1 MEDEQVRKAAEEVL
15 KKKLSP
21 ETRARNRK
29 IKRNMGVFMYYLAPC
44 FRAYYDPTKEPDEE
58 EDVEE
63 KARQKALARKAVSL
77 AAKNPDTPASR
88 AFAAKTDPMQGG
100 SELYVLNAHVKTG
113 RQRESRALG
122 RYERKLD
129 RKKDGDLNHRF
140 SSALTNTKV

>member
-63 KARQKALARKAVSL
+63 SLENIRKE
-77 AAKNPDTPASR
+77 NI
-88 AFAAKTDPMQGG
+88 
-100 SELYVLNAHVKTG
+100 
-113 RQRESRALG
+113 
-122 RYERKLD
+122 
-129 RKKDGDLNHRF
+129 KKIVFFIF
-140 SSALTNTKV
+140 S

>member
-1 MEDEQVRKAAEEVL
+1 MEDEQAKKVAEEVL

-29 IKRNMGVFMYYLAPC
+29 IKRNMGVVMYHVAPC
-44 FRAYYDPTKEPDEE
+44 FRAYYDPTKEPDED

-77 AAKNPDTPASR
+77 AAKNPETPASR
-88 AFAAKTDPMQGG
+88 IFAEKTDPMKGG
-100 SELYVLNAHVKTG
+100 SELYVLNTHVKTG

-129 RKKDGDLNHRF
+129 RKKSDDLNHRF